1 MKNTQDLITQAHAI
15 NQQQLNIPSQDVLM
29 AQTKKYEKLR
39 TKKERAEQ
47 TAIKQLKSFL
57 AKPVFPDKPL
67 NRPQYIAARTLG
79 YISHPVVDPIFSISL
94 AVSSCLLVDSVL
106 GGVGVCLM
114 TSASLCILSKKLL
127 PRLMTRTQAVNEII
141 PLLENLSTSDNP
153 NVQKHV
159 EQLAQ
164 KLNDPNIPATFWS
177 KCYDI
182 LIDADTAVHMFKEQT
197 KAVESLVAIEVE
209 EKADATIL
217 SKDFKRMKL

>member
-1 MKNTQDLITQAHAI
+1 
-15 NQQQLNIPSQDVLM
+15 
-29 AQTKKYEKLR
+29 
-39 TKKERAEQ
+39 
-47 TAIKQLKSFL
+47 
-57 AKPVFPDKPL
+57 
-67 NRPQYIAARTLG
+67 
-79 YISHPVVDPIFSISL
+79 
-94 AVSSCLLVDSVL
+94 
-106 GGVGVCLM
+106 M

-127 PRLMTRTQAVNEII
+127 PRLMTRAQAVNEII

-164 KLNDPNIPATFWS
+164 KLNDPNMPATFWS